1 MDFADARLKMV
12 DNQIRTTD
20 VTDPEILRAFLTV
33 PREAFVEPAQRALA
47 YVDCDLAVSRG
58 RSMMQ
63 PAPLAKLLQLAR
75 VRPTDVVLDVGCGT
89 GYSSAVL
96 SQLAASVV
104 ALEEDPDLAARASET
119 LTANGFHSCVV
130 VQGPLNAGWPT
141 EAPYDVIVFQG
152 SVEFV
157 PDAFLDQLKERGRLV
172 AVEGTGLSAMAKF
185 YTKDDGLV
193 SDRFGFNC
201 AARPLPGFSRD
212 KAFVF

>member
-20 VTDPEILRAFLTV
+20 VTDLEILRAFLAV
-33 PREAFVEPAQRALA
+33 PREVFVEPAQRALA
-47 YVDCDLAVSRG
+47 YVDLDLAVSKG

-96 SQLAASVV
+96 SELAASVV
-104 ALEEDPDLAARASET
+104 ALEEDADLAARATEALS
-119 LTANGFHSCVV
+119 ANDFHSCVV
-130 VQGPLNAGWPT
+130 VQGPLNAGWPA

-157 PDAFLDQLKERGRLV
+157 PDTFLDQLKERGRLV
-172 AVEGTGLSAMAKF
+172 TVEGIGLSAMAKL
-185 YTKDDGLV
+185 YSKDDGLV

-201 AARPLPGFSRD
+201 AARPLPGFARE